1 METARNLKQFRFDR
15 LNSLGEYKAN
25 TPAMHPSNSL
35 RLQVEAALAHRIPSA
50 LTPAKKVIRLVAQ
63 TGVAVVDEV
72 LEGGLPVGAITEMIG
87 PECSGRTSLALS
99 FLAHV
104 TQAANVCAWIDVA
117 DVFDPESAAAAGVD
131 LSRLLWVRCGVLTS
145 KPQRLAKEDF
155 TLPDK
160 YFIPAPT
167 KKGLHGGGFG
177 PHPRNEVKELSG
189 AVSSFLRPETI
200 ALRYAEPLPRSRREP
215 EVFEPN
221 LRPIAQK
228 WRKLATPRK
237 PWPRIEQALQA
248 TDLILQ
254 GGGFSAVVLDL
265 GSIAPEHASRVQ
277 LATWFR
283 YRAAAEKT
291 QASFLLLT
299 QHSCAKSSAEL
310 VLRFHP
316 GDPLTSDA
324 TIFTGIEH
332 RLEVARRRFMQPPSN
347 VVPFRKPPQNLTMA
361 NWFTRSTWAGIR

>member
-1 METARNLKQFRFDR
+1 MRSSST
-15 LNSLGEYKAN
+15 
-25 TPAMHPSNSL
+25 L
-35 RLQVEAALAHRIPSA
+35 RIQVEAALAHRIPSA
-50 LTPAKKVIRLVAQ
+50 LTPAKKVIRPVAQ
-63 TGVAVVDEV
+63 TGVTAVDEV
-72 LEGGLPVGAITEMIG
+72 LEGGLPVGAITEMTG

-99 FLAHV
+99 FIARV
-104 TQAANVCAWIDVA
+104 TQVAKVCAWIDVS

-131 LSRLLWVRCGVLTS
+131 LSKLLWIRCGVLTD
-145 KPQRLAKEDF
+145 KTQRTAKEEF

-160 YFIPAPT
+160 YLIPALA

-177 PHPRNEVKELSG
+177 PHPRSEVKGLSG
-189 AVSSFLRPETI
+189 AVSSFLRPEAI
-200 ALRYAEPLPRSRREP
+200 APRCAEPQHRVRREP

-228 WRKLATPRK
+228 WSTQATPRK
-237 PWPRIEQALQA
+237 PWSRIEQALQA

-254 GGGFSAVVLDL
+254 GGGFSAIVLDM
-265 GSIAPEHASRVQ
+265 GSIAPEYASRVQ

-310 VLRFHP
+310 VLRFQP
-316 GDPLTSDA
+316 GDPLTSEV
-324 TIFTGIEH
+324 TVFTGIEH
-332 RLEVARRRFMQPPSN
+332 RVEVARRRFTQTPSN
-347 VVPFRKPPQNLTMA
+347 VVSLRKPPQNVNVA
-361 NWFTRSTWAGIR
+361 SWSTRSTWAGVR

>member
-1 METARNLKQFRFDR
+1 MASSAK
-15 LNSLGEYKAN
+15 
-25 TPAMHPSNSL
+25 L
-35 RLQVEAALAHRIPSA
+35 RLQIEAALANRIPSA
-50 LTPAKKVIRLVAQ
+50 LTPAQKVIRPTIQ
-63 TGVAVVDEV
+63 TGVPSVDEV
-72 LEGGLPVGAITEMIG
+72 LEGGLPIGAITEMIG

-99 FLAHV
+99 FIARV
-104 TQAANVCAWIDVA
+104 TQAANVCAWIDVS

-131 LSRLLWVRCGVLTS
+131 LSRLLWVRCGVLAANAQQA
-145 KPQRLAKEDF
+145 PKETFALSDQY
-155 TLPDK
+155 L
-160 YFIPAPT
+160 IPAPA

-177 PHPRNEVKELSG
+177 PHPRSEVRGLSG

-200 ALRYAEPLPRSRREP
+200 APRCAEPQRRDRREP

-221 LRPIAQK
+221 QRPVGPRWSK
-228 WRKLATPRK
+228 PATPRK
-237 PWPRIEQALQA
+237 PWSRIEQALQA

-254 GGGFSAVVLDL
+254 GGGFSAIVLDM

-310 VLRFHP
+310 VLRFQP
-316 GDPLTSDA
+316 GDPFSTD
-324 TIFTGIEH
+324 TTVFTGIGH
-332 RLEVARRRFMQPPSN
+332 RLEVVRRRFTQTPSN
-347 VVPFRKPPQNLTMA
+347 VVPLRKPPQNVNVA
-361 NWFTRSTWAGIR
+361 SWSTRSTWAGVR